1 MTLIATMEIDGFP
14 VLIGDLML
22 SMENSNQEESKSHF
36 KLPTML
42 DVDSLQNY
50 RVISGLAQKLALI
63 NDRIAIGWAGDYISA
78 KMVIKEIYEAEK
90 SSNLTFVDFKEI
102 LAGFVGSG
110 IREVNL
116 ACLVVSGKHG
126 KVKSRGFHCERFLCI
141 KIRASPCEPSSA

>member
-1 MTLIATMEIDGFP
+1 
-14 VLIGDLML
+14 
-22 SMENSNQEESKSHF
+22 
-36 KLPTML
+36 
-42 DVDSLQNY
+42 
-50 RVISGLAQKLALI
+50 
-63 NDRIAIGWAGDYISA
+63 
-78 KMVIKEIYEAEK
+78 MVIKEIYEAEK

-141 KIRASPCEPSSA
+141 KIRESPCGPSSA